1 MLTIIEPRPD
11 TLLPG
16 RPIYT
21 ERIPA
26 GFPSPAAGYEKQDLN
41 LHEYCVRH
49 PSATYFLRVEG
60 NSMEDARIHDGDVLV
75 VDRALEP
82 EHGSIVIA
90 AVDNEFTVKR
100 LLLHPPLA

>member
-41 LHEYCVRH
+41 LHEYCVR
-49 PSATYFLRVEG
+49 P
-60 NSMEDARIHDGDVLV
+60 
-75 VDRALEP
+75 
-82 EHGSIVIA
+82 
-90 AVDNEFTVKR
+90 
-100 LLLHPPLA
+100 

>member
-26 GFPSPAAGYEKQDLN
+26 GFHLLQLDMKS
-41 LHEYCVRH
+41 
-49 PSATYFLRVEG
+49 
-60 NSMEDARIHDGDVLV
+60 RI
-75 VDRALEP
+75 
-82 EHGSIVIA
+82 
-90 AVDNEFTVKR
+90 
-100 LLLHPPLA
+100 